1 MLTAMRGEALGAG
14 EGNAGAVWQESVD
27 GGVLSYR
34 QRDGEGQMWDGG
46 VLEGSLGSGISFE
59 M

>member
-1 MLTAMRGEALGAG
+1 MRGEALGAG